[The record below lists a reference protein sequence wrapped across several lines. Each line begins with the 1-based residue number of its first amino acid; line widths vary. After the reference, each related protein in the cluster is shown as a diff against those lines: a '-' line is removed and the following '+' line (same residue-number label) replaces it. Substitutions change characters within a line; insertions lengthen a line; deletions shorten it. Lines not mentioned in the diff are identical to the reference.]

1 MTRPQKLFR
10 YLWRVNA
17 ILILVAA
24 GAISFGVGALLL
36 SEWGSRSAMRREAE
50 AGPPLAGAQADPRM
64 SLAQASVVAGTHVM
78 RAQLLLSR
86 GGGGF
91 SSGGYSET
99 RNILFVQPGEKAAR
113 WLLPDNQHV
122 ISDSADLVADKE
134 DPKAKRTM
142 ATAALVKAADAE
154 LDVAKGKL
162 LLFDP
167 PGTRIVEVADGV
179 RKLQVASL
187 ASGEITL
194 LYERDRRLVLAT
206 FDASSF
212 AKRGEQE
219 MDVPQ
224 LK

>member
-1 MTRPQKLFR
+1 
-10 YLWRVNA
+10 
-17 ILILVAA
+17 LIQELGPLTLV
-24 GAISFGVGALLL
+24 GDSHSI
-36 SEWGSRSAMRREAE
+36 
-50 AGPPLAGAQADPRM
+50 
-64 SLAQASVVAGTHVM
+64 
-78 RAQLLLSR
+78 
-86 GGGGF
+86 
-91 SSGGYSET
+91 
-99 RNILFVQPGEKAAR
+99 IQPGEKAAR

-122 ISDSADLVADKE
+122 VSDSSDLVADE
-134 DPKAKRTM
+134 DESKTKRTV
-142 ATAALVKAADAE
+142 ATAAVVKPATAE

-167 PGTRIVEVADGV
+167 SGNRVVEVADSV

-194 LYERDRRLVLAT
+194 LCERDRRLVLAT
-206 FDASSF
+206 FDAGSF

>member
-1 MTRPQKLFR
+1 MSKPQKLFR
-10 YLWRVNA
+10 YIWRVNA

-24 GAISFGVGALLL
+24 GAVTFGVGTLLV
-36 SEWGSRSAMRREAE
+36 SELGSRSAMRREAD
-50 AGPPLAGAQADPRM
+50 AGPPIAGAQADPRM
-64 SLAQASVVAGTHVM
+64 SLGQASVVPGTHVM
-78 RAQLLLSR
+78 RAQLLLYR
-86 GGGGF
+86 DGGGF

-99 RNILFVQPGEKAAR
+99 RNILFIQPGEKAAR

-122 ISDSADLVADKE
+122 LSDSSDLVADHD
-134 DPKAKRTM
+134 DPKTKRTV
-142 ATAALVKAADAE
+142 ATAALVKPATTE

-167 PGTRIVEVADGV
+167 SGNRVVEVADGV

-206 FDASSF
+206 FDAGSF
-212 AKRGEQE
+212 ARRGEQE